1 METVEVIFRGSPA
14 AIEALREHYAKQFPL
29 LDNARDIELEGAE
42 ISAKVAKA
50 VRVRFAV
57 EVVGAG

>member
-1 METVEVIFRGSPA
+1 METVELILRGNPA
-14 AIEALREHYAKQFPL
+14 AIEALRAHYAKKFPA
-29 LDNARDIELEGAE
+29 LDHAEDIELEGSD
-42 ISAKVAKA
+42 INLKVGGA